1 VSTGAIPPLPPVH
14 PFVGRDVA
22 WLVDERARL
31 RAAHPFLVWA
41 PFDGR
46 PVTITYGELGFRTR
60 AIAGGLAARGVAA
73 GDRVMIHL
81 DNGPELLL
89 AWLACARLGA
99 VAVTTNTRSAGPE
112 VAYFADHAGAVAA
125 ITSPEHADLVTRHAS
140 GLRWTAVTGDESWRW
155 LEDGD
160 PDFEGTARPVDPA
173 APMSVIYTSGTT
185 SRPKGVLW
193 THANALWGA
202 RTNAVHQD
210 LRPDDVHLCVLPLF
224 HTNALAYS
232 SLATLW
238 AGATVVLQP
247 RFSASRFWSAALDHR
262 CTWAI
267 VTRFVWRALGAHEVP
282 RDHQFR
288 LCGNAWC
295 EPPTDAEWG
304 VKTIGWW
311 GMTETISHGV
321 VGDVHLPN
329 RPMSMGRPAAEYG
342 IAVRHADGSPV
353 GPGETGDLYVRG
365 TPGLSLFAGYLDD
378 PAATAAAYTDDG
390 WFTTGDRVTSH
401 DDGFLSFADR
411 SKDMLRVGGEN
422 VAASEIERVIAAVTG
437 VDEAAVVGQPHPML
451 DEVPVAFVI
460 PAGGRAVAPPTLA
473 ADIAAACAAG
483 LADFKRPRHV
493 VLVDELPRATLGKVA
508 KNVLRTEAQ
517 TLE

>member
-1 VSTGAIPPLPPVH
+1 LIPPGLPPVH

-22 WLVDERARL
+22 WLLDERARL

-41 PFDGR
+41 PFDDR

-60 AIAGGLAARGVAA
+60 AIAGGLAARGVRA
-73 GDRVMIHL
+73 GDRVLLHL
-81 DNGPELLL
+81 DNGPEILL
-89 AWLACARLGA
+89 AWLACARRGA
-99 VAVTTNTRSAGPE
+99 VADTTNTRTAGAG
-112 VAYFADHAGAVAA
+112 VANFADHAAAVAA
-125 ITSPEHADLVTRHAS
+125 ITSPEHADLVTSHAT

-155 LEDGD
+155 LTDAD
-160 PDFEGTARPVDPA
+160 PSAAPGRPVDPS
-173 APMSVIYTSGTT
+173 APMSVMYTSGTT

-210 LRPDDVHLCVLPLF
+210 LRADDVHLCVLPLF

-247 RFSASRFWSAALDHR
+247 RFSASRFWAAALDHR

-267 VTRFVWRALGAHEVP
+267 VTRFVWRALGAQEVP
-282 RDHQFR
+282 RDHRFR
-288 LCGNAWC
+288 LWGNAWC

-304 VKTIGWW
+304 LKTIGWW
-311 GMTETISHGV
+311 GMTETISHGI

-342 IAVRHADGSPV
+342 IAVRRPDGSAV
-353 GPGETGDLYVRG
+353 AAGETGDQLVRG
-365 TPGLSLFAGYLDD
+365 IPGLSLFAGYLDD
-378 PAATAAAYTDDG
+378 PVATAAAYTEDD
-390 WFTTGDRVTSH
+390 WFLTGDRVTLH

-411 SKDMLRVGGEN
+411 TKDMLRVGGEN

-437 VDEAAVVGQPHPML
+437 VDEAAVVGRPHPML

-460 PAGGRAVAPPTLA
+460 PAGGRASAPPTLA
-473 ADIAAACAAG
+473 DDIATACRTG
-483 LADFKRPRHV
+483 LADFKHPRHI

-517 TLE
+517 TLG

>member
-1 VSTGAIPPLPPVH
+1 MAPVH

-22 WLVDERARL
+22 WLLDERARL

-41 PFDGR
+41 PFEGR

-60 AIAGGLAARGVAA
+60 QLAGGLAARGVRA
-73 GDRVMIHL
+73 GDRVLLHL
-81 DNGPELLL
+81 DNGPEILL
-89 AWLACARLGA
+89 AWFACARLGA

-112 VAYFADHAGAVAA
+112 LAFFADHAGAVAA
-125 ITSPEHADLVTRHAS
+125 ITSPEHADLVTSNAT
-140 GLRWTAVTGDESWRW
+140 GLRWTAVTGDESWRS

-160 PDFEGTARPVDPA
+160 PHVEGTARPVDPA
-173 APMSVIYTSGTT
+173 APMSVMYTSGTT

-232 SLATLW
+232 TLATLW

-247 RFSASRFWSAALDHR
+247 RFSASRFWRAALDHR

-267 VTRFVWRALGAHEVP
+267 VTRFVWRALGAQDVP
-282 RDHQFR
+282 AEHQFR
-288 LCGNAWC
+288 LWGNAWC

-311 GMTETISHGV
+311 GMTETISHGI
-321 VGDVHLPN
+321 VGDVHFPN
-329 RPMSMGRPAAEYG
+329 RPMSMGRPAPEYG
-342 IAVRHADGSPV
+342 IAVRDAAGSPV
-353 GPGETGDLYVRG
+353 GPGETGDLLVHG
-365 TPGLSLFAGYLDD
+365 IPGLSLFAGYLDD
-378 PAATAAAYTDDG
+378 PDATAASYTDDG
-390 WFTTGDRVTSH
+390 WFLTGDRVTLH

-411 SKDMLRVGGEN
+411 TKDMLRVGGEN
-422 VAASEIERVIAAVTG
+422 VAASEIERVISAVAG
-437 VDEAAVVGQPHPML
+437 VDEAAVVGQPHAML

-460 PAGGRAVAPPTLA
+460 PAGGRTAAAPTLA
-473 ADIAAACAAG
+473 AEIAAACAVG
-483 LADFKRPRHV
+483 LADFKRPRRV

-508 KNVLRTEAQ
+508 KNVLRTEAT

>member
-1 VSTGAIPPLPPVH
+1 MIPPGLPPVH

-22 WLVDERARL
+22 WLLDERARL
-31 RAAHPFLVWA
+31 RAAHPFLVWK

-60 AIAGGLAARGVAA
+60 AIAGGLAARGVRA
-73 GDRVMIHL
+73 GERVLLHL
-81 DNGPELLL
+81 DNGPEILL

-125 ITSPEHADLVTRHAS
+125 ITSPEHADLVTRHAT
-140 GLRWTAVTGDESWRW
+140 GLRWTVVTGDASWRA
-155 LEDGD
+155 LVDGD
-160 PDFEGTARPVDPA
+160 PDAAPGRPIDPA
-173 APMSVIYTSGTT
+173 APISVMYTSGTT

-267 VTRFVWRALGAHEVP
+267 VTRFVWRALGAQDVP
-282 RDHQFR
+282 RDHHFR
-288 LCGNAWC
+288 LWGNAWC

-311 GMTETISHGV
+311 GMTETISHGI

-329 RPMSMGRPAAEYG
+329 RPLSMGRPAAG
-342 IAVRHADGSPV
+342 VRHRRASARRLVGRARRDRRPVRPRDPGAVAVRRLPRRPGGHRGRLHRRGLVRHRRPGDAARRRASCPSP
-353 GPGETGDLYVRG
+353 
-365 TPGLSLFAGYLDD
+365 
-378 PAATAAAYTDDG
+378 TASRTC
-390 WFTTGDRVTSH
+390 S
-401 DDGFLSFADR
+401 
-411 SKDMLRVGGEN
+411 RVGGEN
-422 VAASEIERVIAAVTG
+422 VAASEIERVIAAVAG

-460 PAGGRAVAPPTLA
+460 PAGGRAAAPPTLA
-473 ADIAAACAAG
+473 DDIGAACAAG
-483 LADFKRPRHV
+483 LADFKRPRRV
-493 VLVDELPRATLGKVA
+493 VLVDDLPRATLGKVA
-508 KNVLRTEAQ
+508 KNVLRTEAA
-517 TLE
+517 TLQ

>member
-1 VSTGAIPPLPPVH
+1 
-14 PFVGRDVA
+14 
-22 WLVDERARL
+22 
-31 RAAHPFLVWA
+31 
-41 PFDGR
+41 
-46 PVTITYGELGFRTR
+46 
-60 AIAGGLAARGVAA
+60 
-73 GDRVMIHL
+73 
-81 DNGPELLL
+81 
-89 AWLACARLGA
+89 
-99 VAVTTNTRSAGPE
+99 
-112 VAYFADHAGAVAA
+112 
-125 ITSPEHADLVTRHAS
+125 
-140 GLRWTAVTGDESWRW
+140 
-155 LEDGD
+155 
-160 PDFEGTARPVDPA
+160 
-173 APMSVIYTSGTT
+173 
-185 SRPKGVLW
+185 
-193 THANALWGA
+193 
-202 RTNAVHQD
+202 
-210 LRPDDVHLCVLPLF
+210 VHLCVLPLF

-232 SLATLW
+232 SLAALW

-288 LCGNAWC
+288 LWGNAWC

-311 GMTETISHGV
+311 GMTETISHGI

-353 GPGETGDLYVRG
+353 GPGETGDLFVRG

-390 WFTTGDRVTSH
+390 WFTTGDRVTLH

-411 SKDMLRVGGEN
+411 TKDMLRVGGEN
-422 VAASEIERVIAAVTG
+422 VAASEIERVIAAVAG

-508 KNVLRTEAQ
+508 KNVLRTEAAG
-517 TLE
+517 LE